1 VRLTTF
7 GDGVRM
13 RFNLAESHVLEQLFT
28 ELQEILEPG
37 ALEPSDP
44 VRKRLYP
51 SAYADPEAAREYRE
65 LTEQSL
71 LEERTARVD
80 ECLAEVISGRSLR
93 RTEVTVD
100 PDGVER
106 WLRVLNDLRL
116 TFGTQL
122 DISDDDDEYDLDEL
136 DDSDPQAYLWARY
149 LFLTALQNTLVTTV
163 MG

>member
-1 VRLTTF
+1 MRLTKV
-7 GDGVRM
+7 GEGVRI
-13 RFNLAESHVLEQLFT
+13 RLNLAESHVLEQLFT

-37 ALEPSDP
+37 ALDPTDP
-44 VRKRLYP
+44 VRRRLYP
-51 SAYADPEAAREYRE
+51 SAYADPDAAREYRE

-80 ECLAEVISGRSLR
+80 ECLAEVVSGRSLR
-93 RTEVTVD
+93 RTEVSLD
-100 PDGVER
+100 ADGVER

-122 DISDDDDEYDLDEL
+122 DISDDDDEYDLHED
-136 DDSDPQAYLWARY
+136 DPQAHLWARY
-149 LFLTALQNTLVTTV
+149 LFLSALQNSLVTTV